1 MTQNTSEGYAIE
13 LTDAD
18 IPGAH
23 LEEPLDSHNVAA
35 LRWWLVCRGIKA
47 LSTLR
52 KQELITK

>member
-1 MTQNTSEGYAIE
+1 MAEGYVAQTIE

-35 LRWWLVCRGIKA
+35 LRWWLVCRGMKPS
-47 LSTLR
+47 STLR
-52 KQELITK
+52 KQELIKK